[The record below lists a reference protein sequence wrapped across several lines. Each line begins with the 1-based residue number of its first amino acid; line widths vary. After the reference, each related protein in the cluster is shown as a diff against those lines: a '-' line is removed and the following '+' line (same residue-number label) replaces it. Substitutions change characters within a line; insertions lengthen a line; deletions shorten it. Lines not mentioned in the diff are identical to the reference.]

1 MEQNNGAVVTEFILL
16 GFAGQHRSWHIL
28 FAAFLVIYM
37 ATLVSNTGMIL
48 LIQTDPALHTPM
60 YFFLQ
65 HLALVDVG
73 LLIQEDV
80 IGTVVEPFHAVP
92 GCFEDSG
99 ESISFMGC
107 LVQLFIYGAFAT
119 SEGFILASMA
129 VDHYVAICKPLH
141 YPVIMSQRAC
151 VQLLLGSYVMGFLNA
166 SVNTSLTFSLD
177 FCKSNLINHFFCD
190 VPPILALSCSS
201 IDFNTMVLTVFVGF
215 NLTLTVLVIIL
226 SYIFILAAIL
236 NSLLFYYVLPMQQLE

>member
-1 MEQNNGAVVTEFILL
+1 MEQNNGTVVTEFILL
-16 GFAGQHRSWHIL
+16 GFASQHRSWHIL
-28 FAAFLVIYM
+28 FTAFLVIYM
-37 ATLVSNTGMIL
+37 ATLVGNTGMIL
-48 LIQTDPALHTPM
+48 LIQTDPALHKPM

-65 HLALVDVG
+65 HLALVDLCYSSAITPKMLQNFVSMS
-73 LLIQEDV
+73 Q
-80 IGTVVEPFHAVP
+80 
-92 GCFEDSG
+92 
-99 ESISFMGC
+99 SISFMGC
-107 LVQLFIYGAFAT
+107 LVQLLVYGMFVT
-119 SEGFILASMA
+119 SDCFILASMA
-129 VDHYVAICKPLH
+129 VDRYVAICKPLR

-215 NLTLTVLVIIL
+215 NLTLTVLVIIF